1 MPDRGRAGAWMRAS
15 LRDSGSAEAVWSRVS
30 GAVDR
35 LERAVGRGD
44 PLVPPRHLRTV
55 GGGDFSSVG
64 DLVLSQLIAVG
75 GLQRD
80 ARVLDVGCGSGRVAI
95 PLTRYLS
102 TGSYTGFD
110 VSAAAI
116 TWCQTELTSRFPS
129 FRFDHLDVTN
139 GHYNRGGQIDAAAVR
154 LPYADGSF
162 DFAFATSVFTHLLP
176 GQIIHYADE
185 LSRVLTAD
193 GVVFATF
200 FLLTPASESRI
211 ASGAADI
218 ELPAVFRDEELG
230 LEYRAMEARRPE
242 RAVAFPEMFVQRA
255 FGPTRWSPPRVHP
268 GSWSGGGP
276 ADHYQDVVIA
286 HRLPD

>member
-1 MPDRGRAGAWMRAS
+1 MPGQARARALIRGS
-15 LRDSGSAEAVWSRVS
+15 LRDSGSADAVWSRVS
-30 GAVDR
+30 SAVYR

-44 PLVPPRHLRTV
+44 PLVPPRHLRNV

-64 DLVLSQLIAVG
+64 ERVLEQLISIG
-75 GLQRD
+75 GLRRD
-80 ARVLDVGCGSGRVAI
+80 ARVLDIGCGSGRVAI

-102 TGSYTGFD
+102 SGSYTGFD
-110 VSAAAI
+110 ISAAAI
-116 TWCQTELTSRFPS
+116 AWCQAELTSRFPS
-129 FRFDHLDVTN
+129 FTFDHLDVAN
-139 GHYNRGGQIDAAAVR
+139 GHYNRSGQIDAADVR

-176 GQIIHYADE
+176 RQIIHYADE
-185 LSRVLTAD
+185 LSRVLRAG

-200 FLLTPASESRI
+200 FLLNPASESRL

-218 ELPAVFRDEELG
+218 ELPAVVRDEKLG

-242 RAVAFPEMFVQRA
+242 RAVAFPEMFVQET
-255 FGPTRWSPPRVHP
+255 FGPTRWSAPGVHP

-276 ADHYQDVVIA
+276 VDHYQDVVIV
-286 HRLPD
+286 HRLPG